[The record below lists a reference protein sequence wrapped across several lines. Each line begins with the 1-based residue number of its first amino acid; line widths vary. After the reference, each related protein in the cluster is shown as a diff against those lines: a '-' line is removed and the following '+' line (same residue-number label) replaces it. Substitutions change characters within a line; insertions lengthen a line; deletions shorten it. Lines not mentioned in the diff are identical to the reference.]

1 MIRSYRIGKFRG
13 SAVPSVQ
20 VESLINFGFFFIA
33 TTWLENIKNQRS

>member
-33 TTWLENIKNQRS
+33 SQMITSNGKKKL